1 MDGAVSGMAWPQVTH
16 DARIVA
22 SGLPLGRAVLVAD
35 DLFGQSCG

>member
-1 MDGAVSGMAWPQVTH
+1 VAELRY
-16 DARIVA
+16 ARIVA